1 MKPSINRSRR
11 QFVSSGVA
19 WGAVSMLPWA
29 AHAQTPSG
37 QPFRLGALNSITG
50 VGGPYGGAML
60 ESIRIAVDEVNA
72 AGGAA
77 GRQFALY
84 AEDDQTKPDAAVLA
98 VKKLIEINRVE
109 AVVGVWPSAVGLA
122 VMPIT
127 NNAGVIM
134 MNTCGAPEMQTE
146 NKRGLAWMYQASNAV
161 FGKAFA
167 EVARQRG
174 FQRPAVMAFNNSTF
188 VGLANYFR
196 ETWEGGGGKVSQLV
210 IYEPNQT
217 TYRTELARV
226 LATKPDVIALGSY
239 RPDATIL
246 LREWFQ
252 TGQDCKFIMPGWTAN
267 EDLVKALGKE
277 ATEGIISISNV
288 AAHDH
293 DAYKSFSERF
303 RAKMKRDPDV
313 FAAQSYDM
321 VITLALAIEAAG
333 ANANAMQINE
343 RIKPVTGAG
352 GQKVSSFAQ
361 GRDALKGGGDVDYE
375 GASSSLNFGQH
386 GETVPDFGVFEISDG
401 KLVLKETV
409 PGSVA

>member
-1 MKPSINRSRR
+1 MKPNLINHKRR
-11 QFVSSGVA
+11 RFVSSSA
-19 WGAVSMLPWA
+19 AIGALAMLPWVSRAQQA
-29 AHAQTPSG
+29 A
-37 QPFRLGALNSITG
+37 PFRVGALNSITG

-60 ESIRIAVDEVNA
+60 QAIRIAVDEVNA

-77 GRQFALY
+77 GRPLELY

-109 AVVGVWPSAVGLA
+109 AVVGIWPSAVGLA

-127 NNAGVIM
+127 NNAGLIM
-134 MNTCGAPEMQTE
+134 MNTCGAPEMLTE
-146 NKRGLAWMYQASNAV
+146 NKKGLAWMFQASNAV

-174 FQRPAVMAFNNSTF
+174 YKRPAVMAFNNSTF
-188 VGLANYFR
+188 VGLADYFR
-196 ETWEGGGGKVSQLV
+196 QSWEAGGGKLSEYV

-217 TYRTELARV
+217 TYRTELSKV

-293 DAYKSFSERF
+293 EAYKRFAGKF
-303 RAKMKRDPDV
+303 RAKMNREPDI

-333 ANANAMQINE
+333 PAASSGEVNGH
-343 RIKPVTGAG
+343 IKSVAAG
-352 GQKVSSFAQ
+352 GQKVSSFEQ
-361 GRDALKGGGDVDYE
+361 GRDALKSGADIDYE
-375 GASSSLNFGQH
+375 GASSSLNFGAH
-386 GETVPDFGVFEISDG
+386 GETVPDFGVFEITQG

-409 PGSVA
+409 PGAIA

>member
-1 MKPSINRSRR
+1 MKHSINRSRR
-11 QFVSSGVA
+11 QFVSSSVTL
-19 WGAVSMLPWA
+19 GAASVFPWA
-29 AHAQTPSG
+29 VRAQSPG
-37 QPFRLGALNSITG
+37 EPFRIGALNSITG

-60 ESIRIAVDEVNA
+60 QAIRIAVDEVNA

-77 GRQFALY
+77 GRQLALY

-98 VKKLIEINRVE
+98 VKKLIDINRVQ

-122 VMPIT
+122 IMPIT

-146 NKRGLAWMYQASNAV
+146 NKRGLAWMFQASNAV

-167 EVARQRG
+167 EIARQRG

-196 ETWEGGGGKVSQLV
+196 QTWEAGGGKVSELV

-217 TYRTELARV
+217 TYRTELNRV

-252 TGQDCKFIMPGWTAN
+252 SGQDCKFIMPGWTAN

-277 ATEGIISISNV
+277 ATEGIISVSNV

-293 DAYKSFSERF
+293 EAYKSFAARF
-303 RAKMKRDPDV
+303 RDKMKRDPDV

-321 VITLALAIEAAG
+321 VITLALALEAAG
-333 ANANAMQINE
+333 AQATTMDINAH
-343 RIKPVTGAG
+343 IKPVTSG
-352 GQKVSSFAQ
+352 GQKVSSFQQ
-361 GRDALKGGGDVDYE
+361 GREVLKSGGDVDYE

-386 GETVPDFGVFEISDG
+386 GETVPDFGVFEITDG

-409 PGSVA
+409 PGSLA

>member
-1 MKPSINRSRR
+1 MKPQAIRSSSRR
-11 QFVSSGVA
+11 QFVTSSVA
-19 WGAVSMLPWA
+19 LAATAMLPWGARA
-29 AHAQTPSG
+29 AQSA

-60 ESIRIAVDEVNA
+60 EAIRIAVDEVNA

-98 VKKLIEINRVE
+98 VKKLIEINRVQ
-109 AVVGVWPSAVGLA
+109 AVVGIWPSAVGLA

-127 NNAGVIM
+127 NNADIIM
-134 MNTCGAPEMQTE
+134 MNTCGAPEMLTE
-146 NKRGLAWMYQASNAV
+146 NRRGLAWMYQASNAV
-161 FGKAFA
+161 FGRAFA
-167 EVARQRG
+167 EVARRRG
-174 FQRPAVMAFNNSTF
+174 FKRPAVMAFNNSTF
-188 VGLANYFR
+188 VGLANYFK
-196 ETWEGGGGKVSQLV
+196 ESWEQGGDKLTALT

-217 TYRTELARV
+217 TYRTELNRV

-293 DAYKSFSERF
+293 EAYKSFSERF
-303 RAKMKRDPDV
+303 RAKMKREPDV

-333 ANANAMQINE
+333 AQAGTADINA
-343 RIKPVTGAG
+343 RIKPVTAEG
-352 GQKVSSFAQ
+352 GQKVASFVQ
-361 GRDALKGGGDVDYE
+361 GRDALRAGKDVDFD
-375 GASSSLNFGQH
+375 GASSKLDFGKQ
-386 GETVPDFGVFEISDG
+386 GETVPDFGVFDIRDG
-401 KLVLKETV
+401 KLVLNETV
-409 PGSVA
+409 PGSL

>member
-1 MKPSINRSRR
+1 MKPNLINHKRR
-11 QFVSSGVA
+11 RFVSSSA
-19 WGAVSMLPWA
+19 AIGALAMLPWVSRAQQA
-29 AHAQTPSG
+29 A
-37 QPFRLGALNSITG
+37 PFRVGALNSITG

-60 ESIRIAVDEVNA
+60 QAIRIAVDEVNA

-77 GRQFALY
+77 GRPLELY

-109 AVVGVWPSAVGLA
+109 AVVGIWPSAVGLA

-127 NNAGVIM
+127 NNAGLIM
-134 MNTCGAPEMQTE
+134 MNTCGAPEMLTE
-146 NKRGLAWMYQASNAV
+146 NKKGLAWMFQASNAV

-174 FQRPAVMAFNNSTF
+174 YKRPAVMAFNNSTF
-188 VGLANYFR
+188 VGLADYFR
-196 ETWEGGGGKVSQLV
+196 QSWEAGGGKLSEYV

-217 TYRTELARV
+217 TYRTELSKV

-293 DAYKSFSERF
+293 EAYKRFAGKF
-303 RAKMKRDPDV
+303 RAKMNREPDI

-333 ANANAMQINE
+333 PAASSGEVNGH
-343 RIKPVTGAG
+343 IKSVVAG
-352 GQKVSSFAQ
+352 GQKVSSFEQ
-361 GRDALKGGGDVDYE
+361 GRDALKSGADIDYE
-375 GASSSLNFGQH
+375 GASSSLNFGAH
-386 GETVPDFGVFEISDG
+386 GETVPDFGVFEITQG

-409 PGSVA
+409 PGAIA

>member
-1 MKPSINRSRR
+1 MKPSTTLNRR
-11 QFVSSGVA
+11 QFVATSVA
-19 WGAVSMLPWA
+19 MGTLAMLPWA
-29 AHAQTPSG
+29 ARAQSG
-37 QPFRLGALNSITG
+37 ALAPFRLGALNSITG

-60 ESIRIAVDEVNA
+60 QSIRIAVDEVNE

-77 GRQFALY
+77 GRKLALY

-98 VKKLIEINRVE
+98 VKKLIEINKVE
-109 AVVGVWPSAVGLA
+109 AVVGIWPSAVGLA

-146 NKRGLAWMYQASNAV
+146 NKRGLAWMFQASNAV

-167 EVARQRG
+167 ETARRRG
-174 FQRPAVMAFNNSTF
+174 FKRPAVMAFNNSTF

-196 ETWEGGGGKVSQLV
+196 ETWEAGGGKVSELI

-217 TYRTELARV
+217 TYRTELSRV

-246 LREWFQ
+246 LKEWYQ
-252 TGQDCKFIMPGWTAN
+252 SGQDCKFIMPGWTAN
-267 EDLVKALGKE
+267 EDLVKALGKD

-288 AAHDH
+288 AAYDH
-293 DAYKSFSERF
+293 PTYKSFAERF
-303 RAKMKRDPDV
+303 RAKTRREPDI
-313 FAAQSYDM
+313 FSAQSYDM
-321 VITLALAIEAAG
+321 VIALALAIEAAG
-333 ANANAMQINE
+333 ANATPLEVNE
-343 RIKPVTGAG
+343 RIKPVTGQG

-361 GRDALKGGGDVDYE
+361 GRDALKAGQDIDYD
-375 GASSSLNFGQH
+375 GASSGLQFGAK
-386 GETVPDFGVFEISDG
+386 GETVPDFGVFEINQG
-401 KLVLKETV
+401 KLVLKETL
-409 PGSVA
+409 PGSLA